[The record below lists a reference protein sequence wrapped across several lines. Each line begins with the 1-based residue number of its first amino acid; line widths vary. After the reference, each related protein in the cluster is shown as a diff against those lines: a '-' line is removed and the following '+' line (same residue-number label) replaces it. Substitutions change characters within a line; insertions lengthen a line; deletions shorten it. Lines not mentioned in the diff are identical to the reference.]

1 MPWIDD
7 DQITRARFF
16 FEFVRYHIDIGQGLM
31 RAFPQ
36 GERQK
41 QQSGDGKK
49 HPRDLDP
56 PKVRQ
61 HSAD

>member
-36 GERQK
+36 GER
-41 QQSGDGKK
+41 
-49 HPRDLDP
+49 
-56 PKVRQ
+56 
-61 HSAD
+61 